1 MPARVSPTPLML
13 TSRSRLA
20 HSSGSSSIVSAM
32 AWSTA
37 SSWEVKCWI
46 VALASD
52 SAMSSSM
59 PLVLWFVHSVKPATV
74 PARIVWSSHNR
85 RRAGEGGVQGRG
97 LNSSAYSRVRAAS
110 TGSVFLRPSLVRAKS
125 RIWAGLTRLTT
136 CPASCSAS
144 AMPRLWRPVAS
155 RQAWTC
161 RTPSLASQ
169 AISWRQP
176 SGELAKLL
184 DRGFVPARK
193 LVSSVFLETSMP
205 RTASVILRVFQV
217 LLVGSLQQPLRR
229 VARAHCC
236 TPDRVTGGSCPPP
249 VPTERGVQFSRTTL
263 FDRWFTALCCYSL
276 QVRFHGQLHP
286 LFA

>member
-1 MPARVSPTPLML
+1 MIPANVSPTPLML

-20 HSSGSSSIVSAM
+20 HSSGLLSIVSAM

-37 SSWEVKCWI
+37 SSWDVKCLI

-52 SAMSSSM
+52 SALSSTM
-59 PLVLWFVHSVKPATV
+59 PLVLRFVHSVRPATV

-85 RRAGEGGVQGRG
+85 RRAGDGGVQGRG
-97 LNSSAYSRVRAAS
+97 LNSSAYSRMWAAS
-110 TGSVFLRPSLVRAKS
+110 TGSVLLRPSLVRAKS

-136 CPASCSAS
+136 CPASWSAS

-155 RQAWTC
+155 RQAC

-193 LVSSVFLETSMP
+193 LVSSVVLETSMP
-205 RTASVILRVFQV
+205 RTASVILTVFQV
-217 LLVGSLQQPLRR
+217 LLVGSLQQPLRIDR
-229 VARAHCC
+229 PC
-236 TPDRVTGGSCPPP
+236 TQDLRRSASQDTVRPEQRSVEKRGRIYRTGCSPKGR
-249 VPTERGVQFSRTTL
+249 RGL
-263 FDRWFTALCCYSL
+263 TAFLA
-276 QVRFHGQLHP
+276 VRRI
-286 LFA
+286 